1 MAAPTA
7 VLEAAINQLGG
18 QEEQHTLPSH
28 VPSFVPTKRFAG
40 AKPGYYFSLGK
51 QGLGYYIDAKQP
63 LPDVF
68 DEEPTIAA
76 QPRRRIPTA
85 EELLR
90 DAEQQAGEQQVQ
102 LLDAKSLKRLVLQ
115 LERKVQC

>member
-7 VLEAAINQLGG
+7 VLEAAISQLGG
-18 QEEQHTLPSH
+18 HEERATPSH
-28 VPSFVPTKRFAG
+28 LPSFVPAKRFSG
-40 AKPGYYFSLGK
+40 AKPGYYFSLGS
-51 QGLGYYIDAKQP
+51 QGLGYYLDARQP
-63 LPDVF
+63 HPDSF
-68 DEEPTIAA
+68 EAGEEPTAAAA

-90 DAEQQAGEQQVQ
+90 DAEQQAGEQVQ

-115 LERKVQC
+115 LERKV